1 MSMLK
6 LNIVKK
12 KIDNFSV
19 GACSLSDP
27 DMNYV
32 IITGGENSESKA
44 SVFGEAGYIKDL
56 SDLNQKRWYH
66 ACTSFLTNEKRVRV
80 KIVLCSLIFFFNS
93 FIWLLVA
100 PLDTQMCLILL
111 KYMME

>member
-1 MSMLK
+1 MEQLYQASIQLSK
-6 LNIVKK
+6 FSEYAEAKYCQEENHY
-12 KIDNFSV
+12 NFSA

-32 IITGGENSESKA
+32 IITGGENRESKA

-66 ACTSFLTNEKRVRV
+66 ACTSYLTNENRVRV
-80 KIVLCSLIFFFNS
+80 KIKIVLCSLFFF
-93 FIWLLVA
+93 
-100 PLDTQMCLILL
+100 Q
-111 KYMME
+111 